1 MISTQHTAHSA
12 QISGN
17 GHGTNGHATNGHEPP
32 HYGLL
37 REKIAVLK
45 QERNAVILA
54 HNYQE
59 GAIQD
64 VADCVGDSLNLAKYA
79 RTTDA
84 DTIVFCG
91 VHFMAETAA
100 MLNPAKT
107 VLIPDL
113 GAGCALADMVIA
125 EQVRQWKAA
134 HPDGVVLCYI
144 NTSAAVKAECDY
156 CCTSSNGVR
165 VIESIPEDKEI
176 LFIPDYYL
184 GSYLKAKTKRA
195 IHLWKGYC
203 PAHAVIIP
211 EKIDALREQ
220 CPEAEFLMHP
230 ECGCLTKQ
238 MDLADQILS
247 TEGMVT
253 YVRSSPAK
261 TFIIATENGILHRMR
276 KDNPEKTFLPASEH
290 ASCHYMQRNTLDKL
304 FWSLVRLQHRVTV
317 DPAIAKR
324 ALIPIERMMALT

>member
-91 VHFMAETAA
+91 ES
-100 MLNPAKT
+100 
-107 VLIPDL
+107 
-113 GAGCALADMVIA
+113 
-125 EQVRQWKAA
+125 
-134 HPDGVVLCYI
+134 
-144 NTSAAVKAECDY
+144 TS
-156 CCTSSNGVR
+156 
-165 VIESIPEDKEI
+165 
-176 LFIPDYYL
+176 
-184 GSYLKAKTKRA
+184 
-195 IHLWKGYC
+195 W
-203 PAHAVIIP
+203 
-211 EKIDALREQ
+211 LRPRP
-220 CPEAEFLMHP
+220 C
-230 ECGCLTKQ
+230 
-238 MDLADQILS
+238 
-247 TEGMVT
+247 
-253 YVRSSPAK
+253 
-261 TFIIATENGILHRMR
+261 
-276 KDNPEKTFLPASEH
+276 
-290 ASCHYMQRNTLDKL
+290 
-304 FWSLVRLQHRVTV
+304 
-317 DPAIAKR
+317 
-324 ALIPIERMMALT
+324 